1 MNKGRYQEFRD
12 ALASRVLVL
21 DGSLGVQIGRML
33 ATGGGNVDFLNIT
46 SPDTVA
52 RVHHDYLAAGADII
66 ETNTF
71 NSNRLSQSVY
81 ALQDRVR
88 ELNIR
93 GAEIAREQASAFEK
107 REPGRIRF
115 VAGSIGPTAASASL
129 PNNVDNAAGHAVDFD
144 TLQRDAAEQ
153 AGALIDGGVDLLL
166 LETCFDALNIK
177 AQLSGIRQAMTERNL
192 DVPVIVSM
200 TLSDASGRLLSG
212 HTPQAVLTI
221 VENFKPAAV
230 GFNCGAGPESLIPHL
245 RRLASASPYPVIFYP
260 NAGLPDRLGN
270 YSKTAESF
278 SEAVKPLLD
287 EGLLNIVGGC
297 CGTDPSHIS
306 AVSGLVKSAP
316 VHRPSCDAL
325 PWLAGMEEFHDNR
338 GFINVGERCN
348 VAGSRKFLRLIKEGN
363 ADEALAIARKQVND
377 GAMVLDIN
385 VDDGMLDSV
394 KEMVR
399 FLRLLGSDP
408 LTS

>member
-52 RVHHDYLAAGADII
+52 RVHHDYLAAGSDII
-66 ETNTF
+66 ETNSF

-129 PNNVDNAAGHAVDFD
+129 PNNVDNAAEHAVDFD

-177 AQLSGIRQAMTERNL
+177 AQLSGIRQAMTKRNL

-270 YSKTAESF
+270 YSQTAESF

-287 EGLLNIVGGC
+287 EGSLNIVGGC

-306 AVSGLVKSAP
+306 AIAGLVKSATA
-316 VHRPSCDAL
+316 HRPSCCAL
-325 PWLAGMEEFHDNR
+325 PWLAGM
-338 GFINVGERCN
+338 
-348 VAGSRKFLRLIKEGN
+348 
-363 ADEALAIARKQVND
+363 
-377 GAMVLDIN
+377 
-385 VDDGMLDSV
+385 
-394 KEMVR
+394 
-399 FLRLLGSDP
+399 
-408 LTS
+408 